1 MTLKSKEYALIIN
14 CGSSSIKLRLIDIN
28 EEISVATGLIE
39 RIGSSAC
46 RQYVEWTGGFTEEN
60 HQFNNHQDSLTWSLN
75 HLQAADVIHDPSNL
89 ILVCHRIVHGG
100 ERFSNPVIVTDD
112 ILNELRTLNRLAPLH
127 NPQNVV
133 GMKIARNIFPNATH
147 VAVFD
152 TAFYRRLPP
161 AAYRY
166 AIPEWIYRD
175 LGVRR
180 YGFHGISHQYMM
192 LQASE
197 LTGKSLS
204 EGRFITLHLGN
215 GCSISAIRNGQCVDT
230 SMGMTPLEGLIMGTR
245 CGDLD
250 PTIPLILMHE
260 TGMSLAEAENLLN
273 TESGLKGICGE
284 NDMRAIHR
292 LSEIGD
298 SNAKLALEMFVTR
311 IKKYI
316 GSYIAI
322 LNGADAIVFSGGI
335 GEYDKITRELICNSL
350 DYLGINLD
358 PASNSID
365 THTARV
371 ISAGGSKILLL
382 VVPTDEEMQIAKQSL
397 GMLERTGIT

>member
-1 MTLKSKEYALIIN
+1 MKSKEYALIIN
-14 CGSSSIKLRLIDIN
+14 CGSSSIKLRLIDISR
-28 EEISVATGLIE
+28 EISVATGLIE
-39 RIGSSAC
+39 RIGSSEC
-46 RQYVEWTGGFTEEN
+46 RQYVKWPGGFAEES
-60 HQFNNHQDSLTWSLN
+60 HQFDNHQDSLTWSLN
-75 HLQAADVIHDPSNL
+75 YLQAADILHDPNDL
-89 ILVCHRIVHGG
+89 FCVCHRIVHGG
-100 ERFSNPVIVTDD
+100 ERFSAPVIVTDD
-112 ILNELRTLNRLAPLH
+112 VLNELRALNRLAPLH
-127 NPQNVV
+127 NPQNLT
-133 GMKIARNIFPNATH
+133 GIKIARNIFPDAAH

-152 TAFYRRLPP
+152 TAFYRDLPP

-215 GCSISAIRNGQCVDT
+215 GCSISAIKNGQCVDT

-260 TGMSLAEAENLLN
+260 TGISLAEAENLLN

-292 LSEIGD
+292 LAETGS
-298 SNAKLALEMFVTR
+298 SNAKLALEMFVNR

-316 GSYIAI
+316 GSYLAI
-322 LNGADAIVFSGGI
+322 LNGADAIIFSGGI
-335 GEYDKITRELICNSL
+335 GEHDEIARELICGSL
-350 DYLGINLD
+350 DYLGIELD
-358 PASNSID
+358 PAGNSND
-365 THTARV
+365 THAPRV
-371 ISAGGSKILLL
+371 ISTEGSRVSLL
-382 VVPTDEEMQIAKQSL
+382 VVPTDEEMQIAKQAL
-397 GMLERTGIT
+397 GMLEGSGTA